1 MKYFGF
7 VLKEE
12 SEKTSIVSH
21 SIMISDDYIIAQ
33 FDIFNKYDKL
43 IASNV
48 IDALR
53 QKKDE
58 DGQNFFGIIW
68 NAIFKYSGHFI
79 FNKDPIDYYA
89 KKDEYE
95 FQTSKW
101 FYRQIMNMN
110 RDITIDLFQK
120 VILGIIN
127 QYEGR
132 PIGPGKV
139 VYYNPD
145 PQLFKPSIT
154 CLEEDNNTLYVYLR
168 GSYEPQ
174 DWISDFYCNEVG
186 EVIQDVSIIFHYGFL
201 TAANNI
207 IKLIGSILKKYNTIY
222 LIGHSYGG
230 AIACVLNL
238 LCKSSPD
245 LCDKNFYTFGF
256 GCPPAMSFCPTNVKK
271 STFIVINKNDIVPSC
286 CMANFINTAKSCGVN
301 PKDLIGK
308 LNFLAHIIHNKAIM
322 KIFKEIQENPPDHVN
337 CSDVM
342 NVRHHKGILFRIGTV
357 DTKKLND
364 CIITDCYYAT
374 ELVIAKSSF
383 NDHDPNDYRKEID
396 KFESID

>member
-1 MKYFGF
+1 MFEEKLYFVFEHESIFPFGSKPSIILDILSRRILLKINNPAYRHYNKITFQNLSYLMTQLAWGVFYTNLAHDDETINNKEKLRKSYHKFLDDLSVYFSPEHQELDDAMKYFGF

-33 FDIFNKYDKL
+33 FDMFNKYDKL

-89 KKDEYE
+89 KKDEYK

-110 RDITIDLFQK
+110 HDITIDLFQK

-154 CLEEDNNTLYVYLR
+154 CLEEDKNTLYVYLR

-230 AIACVLNL
+230 AIA
-238 LCKSSPD
+238 
-245 LCDKNFYTFGF
+245 
-256 GCPPAMSFCPTNVKK
+256 
-271 STFIVINKNDIVPSC
+271 
-286 CMANFINTAKSCGVN
+286 
-301 PKDLIGK
+301 
-308 LNFLAHIIHNKAIM
+308 
-322 KIFKEIQENPPDHVN
+322 
-337 CSDVM
+337 
-342 NVRHHKGILFRIGTV
+342 
-357 DTKKLND
+357 
-364 CIITDCYYAT
+364 
-374 ELVIAKSSF
+374 
-383 NDHDPNDYRKEID
+383 
-396 KFESID
+396 